1 MEVIASE
8 EWKSI
13 NYQETHGSIPVV
25 RYKKNI
31 VLSKLS
37 DALVVTDKRC
47 VQGNQIS
54 PQCNQISHKHRKFD
68 KSLDDSMN
76 NIMYIVLTSSGFYGR
91 CTSAPT
97 RAK

>member
-1 MEVIASE
+1 MVPVI
-8 EWKSI
+8 
-13 NYQETHGSIPVV
+13 

-31 VLSKLS
+31 VLFKLN

-47 VQGNQIS
+47 VQGLRQCNQIS